1 MKRIK
6 VGKRSRSI
14 ISLHRMAGSIRLQN
28 RIYSVREHS
37 GYGVQLLYCWSSLCL
52 VSKVGEGD
60 IRQRVMKIENGEG
73 ISCGFAVGI
82 VCGSGD
88 SCSNSLQSE
97 SVTSEDE
104 NVLVE
109 TDSAGP
115 DDEIYVYDGETFY
128 EDGVSPYARVAA
140 GKINYTYWAIH
151 GGADFGDI
159 LEDGR
164 NLDHLGIIMLKTG
177 KNWKTAYCIHHNANL
192 QGGHNYADVE
202 SYLTDTEKKELT
214 GLALYNGFKFDGWTP
229 DDDTV
234 PDDAD
239 KGKYTATQVMVW
251 IIEKGWYT
259 YDKNNCSFIIQSKA
273 VSVAKTFCTKSE
285 QSPSGGS

>member
-1 MKRIK
+1 MKMEK
-6 VGKRSRSI
+6 VLAVVLLLG
-14 ISLHRMAGSIRLQN
+14 LF
-28 RIYSVREHS
+28 V
-37 GYGVQLLYCWSSLCL
+37 GV
-52 VSKVGEGD
+52 GTH
-60 IRQRVMKIENGEG
+60 
-73 ISCGFAVGI
+73 AVI
-82 VCGSGD
+82 ASTVQD
-88 SCSNSLQSE
+88 AQSE

-109 TDSAGP
+109 TNSAGP

-164 NLDHLGIIMLKTG
+164 NLDHLGIIMLETG

-273 VSVAKTFCTKSE
+273 VSVAKTICAKSD
-285 QSPSGGS
+285 QSPSGSS